1 MTKTKLDDP
10 GSLVFEAQKNLRDY
24 QEMPDTETL
33 QKILQ
38 IAQTGDIQHEI
49 RVAALKILEIAGQVV
64 NLNPEAFHDE
74 SMQKAYQD
82 IQDRW
87 KILLQL
93 AQKID
98 TDKPVVVDSLA
109 DLVQKMAQLYDTETG
124 KIYVDQKVQ
133 LVMEAIIDGRAVITN
148 PDAGDMIAANALI
161 YIRNKTSSDISSL
174 GRSIFTEF
182 LKGKIPVS
190 EKQKKKI
197 SDALS
202 HLRD

>member
-10 GSLVFEAQKNLRDY
+10 RSLVFEAQKNLRDY
-24 QEMPDTETL
+24 QEVPDTETL

-49 RVAALKILEIAGQVV
+49 RVAALKILEIAGQVI

-109 DLVQKMAQLYDTETG
+109 DLVQKMVQLYDTEKG
-124 KIYVDQKVQ
+124 EIYVDQKVQ

-148 PDAGDMIAANALI
+148 PDAGDMIAASALI
-161 YIRNKTSSDISSL
+161 HINNKTSSNISNL
-174 GRSIFTEF
+174 GRSILKEF

-190 EKQKKKI
+190 EKQEKKI
-197 SDALS
+197 SEALS
-202 HLRD
+202 SP